1 MKELKVVSKK
11 YNDKDVLEIENLG
24 EALEGEDINVKD
36 INASGKISGKEI
48 IENMSGYSM
57 NDRTT
62 EGLTK
67 TPVYGGIVKNGNK
80 LTIVYACNIIR
91 TANTSGGV
99 SYLAEVKIPASI
111 GKKLNVVIGTYTLAR
126 ERTLFASKSNES
138 NDKFFSC
145 TIQKNSNTL
154 LYIAT
159 PTSYLNTLVVNEE
172 YYVRIEATFLL
183 SENLIK

>member
-1 MKELKVVSKK
+1 
-11 YNDKDVLEIENLG
+11 
-24 EALEGEDINVKD
+24 
-36 INASGKISGKEI
+36 
-48 IENMSGYSM
+48 M
-57 NDRTT
+57 NDRST

-80 LTIVYACNIIR
+80 LTIVYACNITR
-91 TANTSGGV
+91 TADTSGGIA
-99 SYLAEVKIPASI
+99 YLAEAIIPSSI
-111 GKKLNVVIGTYTLAR
+111 GEKLNVVIGTYTLVR

-154 LYIAT
+154 LYIAV
-159 PTSYLNTLVVNEE
+159 PTSNLNTLVVNEE

-183 SENLIK
+183 SQNLLSE